1 MSELPAKKSPADST
15 DPPSQNKNSVA
26 ASRTHLPADESGC
39 GLTQDQLRD
48 LFEQSSLGLRRFLR
62 GRLPDPS
69 DVDDCL
75 QAVFVALIQHGGAV
89 AAATRTAWLFRVA
102 ANESARIWRTKSSTQ
117 KMLLGQ
123 DAKEAIDDDP
133 TLPIIRD
140 ETRIAVQE
148 AIDRLPPASQ
158 EIVRLRIHEN
168 LTFEQIAK
176 QLGIPL
182 GTALTRMRRSLIQL
196 RSDLDS
202 TDLDTDD

>member
-1 MSELPAKKSPADST
+1 MHKPAD
-15 DPPSQNKNSVA
+15 D
-26 ASRTHLPADESGC
+26 SGC
-39 GLTQDQLRD
+39 DLTGDQLRE
-48 LFEQSSLGLRRFLR
+48 LFEQSSPGLRRFLM

-75 QAVFVALIQHGGAV
+75 QAVYVLLIQHGGGV

-102 ANESARIWRTKSSTQ
+102 ANESARIWRTKSSTT

-123 DAKEAIDDDP
+123 DAKEAVDDDP
-133 TLPIIRD
+133 ALPIIRD
-140 ETRIAVQE
+140 ETRQAVQE
-148 AIDRLPPASQ
+148 AIDRLPPANQ

-176 QLGIPL
+176 QLSIPL

-202 TDLDTDD
+202 TELDSTD